1 MKKEMYLGLDI
12 GGTKTAAG
20 LVSKEGALLK
30 KTEVPTEVHKGLEG
44 LLENIKKAVLE
55 LAPEKIY
62 GTGIGFAGQIDSKKG
77 EVIYSPNMPT
87 FRNVPLVK
95 GVCQTL
101 EEVVEMDRCHVV
113 VDNDAN
119 AFSLAEHRVGKGKGT
134 QHFVGV
140 TVGTGVGGGIIING
154 ELYHGQAFATEL
166 GHMIIEIDGRD
177 APTGIS
183 GELEAYCSGLSI
195 QRMYYEKTG
204 KNKAAFDIE
213 LDALKDNN
221 SPDHYVYLRA
231 GKALG
236 IGLANIVN
244 IFDPE
249 MIVIGGGVGRSD
261 LLVDIARDFC
271 HKNTF
276 YKGRKTKIEKS
287 DLSNDAAI
295 IGTAMLAM

>member
-1 MKKEMYLGLDI
+1 MYLGLDI

-20 LVSKEGALLK
+20 LVDIEGNLIAH
-30 KTEVPTEVHKGLEG
+30 TEVPTEVHKGIDG
-44 LLENIKKAVLE
+44 MLENIKLAVKE
-55 LAPEKIY
+55 LGPKKIE
-62 GTGIGFAGQIDSKKG
+62 GTGVGFAGQIDVQNG
-77 EVIYSPNMPT
+77 TVIYSPNIPT

-95 GVCQTL
+95 SICQAL

-113 VDNDAN
+113 IDNDAN
-119 AFSLAEHRVGKGKGT
+119 AFTLAEHRIGKGKGLK
-134 QHFVGV
+134 HMIGV

-154 ELYHGQAFATEL
+154 ELYHGMAFATEL
-166 GHMIIEIDGRD
+166 GHMVIELDGRE
-177 APTGIS
+177 AVSGIR

-204 KNKAAFDIE
+204 ENKKAFDIE
-213 LDALKDNN
+213 KEALKDNN
-221 SPDHYVYLRA
+221 SPAYYTYQKA

-249 MIVIGGGVGRSD
+249 MIVIGGGVGRAD
-261 LLVDIARDFC
+261 ILIDIASDVC
-271 HKNTF
+271 HQNTF
-276 YKGRKTKIEKS
+276 YKGRKTPIVKS
-287 DLSNDAAI
+287 ELSNEAAM